1 VRIRTIRR
9 LTPGQMLKAL
19 LAAAAL
25 TLAAG
30 ATQPAAAHK
39 WDDVKFGLGAVVGM
53 PTGVTF
59 DILMG
64 RHMSTNLAVGMGT
77 FHNDPYVHLE
87 LRLRLFHLSDEA
99 RLSIPVYLGAGG
111 YIAGRGQDVGGSEL
125 NLGARFPIGIAFE
138 LRAPVQF
145 FVEGAVRMHML
156 SIGHTRSPGLDFGG
170 AAGFRIYF

>member
-1 VRIRTIRR
+1 MHTTRSARFARLVRV
-9 LTPGQMLKAL
+9 LVAAGAL
-19 LAAAAL
+19 CV
-25 TLAAG
+25 AAG

-39 WDDVKFGLGAVVGM
+39 WDDVKLGLGLVVGM

-59 DILMG
+59 DVLMG
-64 RHMSTNLAVGMGT
+64 RHMATNIAMGMGT
-77 FHNDPYVHLE
+77 FQNNPYVHAE

-111 YIAGRGQDVGGSEL
+111 YLAGRGQNFDGSRL
-125 NLGARFPIGIAFE
+125 HLGARFPLGIAFE

-145 FVEGAVRMHML
+145 FIEGALRMPL
-156 SIGHTRSPGLDFGG
+156 LAITDDRLGGLDFGG